1 MCCCDHNEPSAYLDH
16 SRNAHP
22 FSLSR
27 LAWAIQQGVD
37 AICIARYLEGS
48 NTGIVAPILSQQ
60 GVRDEYSSY
69 PILFFAGRS
78 SSFGSFDTSSPSIY
92 PVHVMSTRCGN
103 ADSTFLQRRRIRPTY

>member
-22 FSLSR
+22 FSLLR

-37 AICIARYLEGS
+37 AKCIARYLEGS
-48 NTGIVAPILSQQ
+48 NTGIVAPILSHEV
-60 GVRDEYSSY
+60 VRDEYSSY

-78 SSFGSFDTSSPSIY
+78 LSFGSFDMSPPNIC
-92 PVHVMSTRCGN
+92 PFNVMITGCGN
-103 ADSTFLQRRRIRPTY
+103 ADRTFLQRRRIRLTY